1 MDNKK
6 YIDIILSFDLDNTLI
21 DNREGIVSSF
31 NYALNKFNL
40 PELEK
45 SEIELMIGIPLN
57 KMFERYSNQD
67 TSRLV
72 SAFRSYYRREGIFRA
87 KLLPGIKSKLKE
99 LNEFFFTLGIITSK
113 KQEMAEKI
121 IEILG
126 IQDYFDYIIGET
138 EETRDLGKLDPK
150 IITFIK
156 KNYSKYK
163 IIIIGDHPKDVLLSN
178 NLSCPFIGVLT
189 GNHSAEQLKE
199 IKRGKILI
207 IDSVSDLSI
216 ENINSLVDE
225 T

>member
-1 MDNKK
+1 MSKK
-6 YIDIILSFDLDNTLI
+6 KNIDIILSFDLDNTLI

-57 KMFERYSNQD
+57 KMFERYSNQN
-67 TSRLV
+67 TSHLV
-72 SAFRSYYRREGIFRA
+72 SAFRSCYGREGIYKA

-99 LNEFFFTLGIITSK
+99 LYEFFHTLGIITSK

-138 EETRDLGKLDPK
+138 EDIKDLGKLDPK
-150 IITFIK
+150 IITFFK
-156 KNYSKYK
+156 RNYSKHK

-199 IKRGKILI
+199 IKRGKMLI

-216 ENINSLVDE
+216 ENINSLIDE